1 MLRSVFADP
10 VFLACVL
17 ALAGLV
23 LMLAF
28 GRRLAGTAFILAAIA
43 GLYALSTEA
52 GSSRLLALVEGKPYT
67 WPNPLPS
74 GDKAPQA
81 IVVLSGGM
89 VRQPDDFGGD
99 TVSQDTLE
107 RVLYAARLA
116 RASGRPVLVSGGL
129 AYGEATKTLAAAM
142 AETLQR
148 DFGISAAWQEDR
160 SKNTYE
166 NARYSYEI
174 LAPLGI
180 RRIYLVTD
188 AAHMPRARAI
198 FVATG
203 FAVTPMPTLFTF
215 PDEHPGALDLVPRS
229 YYLAQS
235 ARALHEWVGRVAY
248 GLLYEPSGQ

>member
-10 VFLACVL
+10 VFLACAIVL
-17 ALAGLV
+17 AGI

-28 GRRLAGTAFILAAIA
+28 GRRLAGGALILAAVA
-43 GLYALSTEA
+43 GLYALSTEVV
-52 GSSRLLALVEGKPYT
+52 SSRLLVLAEGTPHP

-74 GDKAPQA
+74 GEAAPQA

-89 VRQPDDFGGD
+89 VRQPDDFGGN
-99 TVSQDTLE
+99 TVGQDTLE
-107 RVLYAARLA
+107 RLLYAARLA
-116 RASGRPVLVSGGL
+116 RASGLPLLVSGGL
-129 AYGEATKTLAAAM
+129 TYGEATKTLAAAM

-148 DFGISAAWQEDR
+148 DFGLSAAWQEGR
-160 SKNTYE
+160 SNDTYE
-166 NARYSYEI
+166 NAKYSYEI

-198 FVATG
+198 FTATG
-203 FAVTPMPTLFTF
+203 FDVTPMPTRFTF
-215 PDEHPGALDLVPRS
+215 PEEHPSALDLVPRS
-229 YYLAQS
+229 YYLAES

-248 GLLYEPSGQ
+248 GLMYEF